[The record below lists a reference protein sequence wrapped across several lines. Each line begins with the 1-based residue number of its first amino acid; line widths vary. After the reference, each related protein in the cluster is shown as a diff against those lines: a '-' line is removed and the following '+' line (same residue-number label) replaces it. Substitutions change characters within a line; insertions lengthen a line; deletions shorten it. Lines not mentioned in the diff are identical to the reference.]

1 MLATVASMTSA
12 NRLKKHVAQ
21 YGIMSH
27 IIQTPAS
34 LAKEGCGY
42 SLRFDDAYK
51 DSVSRSA
58 DDLNIKIK
66 GFFYETQ
73 SGTNIIYNKI

>member
-1 MLATVASMTSA
+1 MLATVASITSA
-12 NRLKKHVAQ
+12 NRLKKHAAQ
-21 YGIMSH
+21 YGVESR

-51 DSVSRSA
+51 DTVSSAA
-58 DDLNIKIK
+58 DDLNIKVRA
-66 GFFYETQ
+66 FFYETP
-73 SGTNIIYNKI
+73 SGANIIYNKI